1 MSKHILTSYELFKLN
16 ESGAGLSA
24 REKMKA
30 AIGMVFINS
39 QFFGPILLRLWVI
52 EDKSPRCKTMYT
64 NGSVI
69 AYSPDYVDSLKIS
82 EVAWVIVHEIMH
94 NVLLHFS
101 RMKPNAKMWNYA
113 TDYAINLLIEGISDK
128 FKRPANVLFDPK
140 YAGLS
145 AEVIYA
151 MLQKDQSQIPQNFQS
166 PGDVTDEEIEFDPSD
181 VVQHGQGG
189 DDEDDDSQDGQG
201 QGGDQ
206 EGDGEGDQDG
216 QGSGAGGDE
225 EGDDAK
231 EDKNAKDKA
240 GKQGKNGKDSGKGAS
255 DKKDDKKKKITI
267 KKATDTAIQSAV
279 QAGLSKA
286 PDAIRRYYEML
297 FEAQIDWKKELKKYI
312 KDAIDGVKYKLPYR
326 RFAHTGT
333 YISGP
338 IRKSEKLDS
347 IVIIVDTSG
356 SITDA
361 LIKTF
366 MSEVAGVLAA
376 YPVEIMYILSA
387 DDKVRTVN
395 KLKNPRLLSGL
406 KIDTKGQKI
415 DIKGGGGTDFEPAF
429 QWIDKDLKGQPN
441 IVIYLTDLEGHFPAK
456 PKYDKK
462 VIWCTII
469 DHPVPFGKKINIK
482 K

>member
-1 MSKHILTSYELFKLN
+1 MSKHISTSYDSFLN
-16 ESGAGLSA
+16 ENAGLTA
-24 REKMKA
+24 KEKIKA
-30 AIGMVFINS
+30 AIGMIFIGS
-39 QFFGPILLRLWVI
+39 QFFGPILLRLWVV

-69 AYSPDYVDSLKIS
+69 AYSPTFVDTLKVS
-82 EVAWVIVHEIMH
+82 EVAWVLVHEIMH

-113 TDYAINLLIEGISDK
+113 TDFAINLLIEGISDK
-128 FKRPANVLFDPK
+128 FKRPAGALYDTK

-151 MLQKDQSQIPQNFQS
+151 MLQKDQSQMPQNFQS
-166 PGDVTDEEIEFDPSD
+166 HGDVTDEDVDFDPSD

-189 DDEDDDSQDGQG
+189 DEEDDDEQDGQG
-201 QGGDQ
+201 QSSQGDGDGDEKDGKEGEGSGGD
-206 EGDGEGDQDG
+206 GK
-216 QGSGAGGDE
+216 
-225 EGDDAK
+225 EGDDAEEGDGK
-231 EDKNAKDKA
+231 EKVGKA
-240 GKQGKNGKDSGKGAS
+240 DKNGKKDGKGA
-255 DKKDDKKKKITI
+255 DDKPKKNKITV
-267 KKATDTAIQSAV
+267 KKASDTQIQSAV

-286 PDAIRRYYEML
+286 PDAIRRYYESL

-312 KDAIDGVKYKLPYR
+312 KDAIDGTKYKLPYR
-326 RFAHTGT
+326 RFIHTGT
-333 YISGP
+333 YLSGP

-347 IVIIVDTSG
+347 IVIVIDTSG
-356 SITDA
+356 SINDA

-376 YPVEIMYILSA
+376 YPVENMFILSA

-395 KLKNPRLLSGL
+395 KLKNPRLLPGQQ
-406 KIDTKGQKI
+406 IDTRDKKI
-415 DIKGGGGTDFEPAF
+415 NIKGGGGTDFEPAF
-429 QWIDKDLKGQPN
+429 QWIDKELKGQPN
-441 IVIYLTDLEGHFPAK
+441 VVIYLTDLEGHFPAK
-456 PKYDKK
+456 PKYEKK
-462 VIWCTII
+462 VVWCTIV